1 MDYSGDCMIL
11 LWQGRDIKRQHLAQ
25 TYQIMW
31 CSEAVEFLTDLQS
44 GTTYVREVSYFLI
57 LLIKTNIS
65 VNFVELF
72 QI

>member
-1 MDYSGDCMIL
+1 
-11 LWQGRDIKRQHLAQ
+11 
-25 TYQIMW
+25 MW

-65 VNFVELF
+65 VKCVKLI
-72 QI
+72 QIYVDFLTLVKLLHKWATNT